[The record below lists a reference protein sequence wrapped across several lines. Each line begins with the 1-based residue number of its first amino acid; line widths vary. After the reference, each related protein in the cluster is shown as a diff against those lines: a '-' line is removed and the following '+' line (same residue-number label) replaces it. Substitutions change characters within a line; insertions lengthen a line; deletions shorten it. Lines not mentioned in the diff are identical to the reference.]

1 LTPAHI
7 PRVMA
12 RLMAEQLTE
21 KLTDEARLALAYT
34 GPILRDALRIFF
46 EFDGRLARI
55 VSATN
60 EPMLG
65 QMRLAWWR
73 DTLGTPVNERPEGD
87 MVLDALG
94 AHWAGQEA
102 ALVALVDGWEWMLS
116 EPPLSREAA
125 EGFAKGRAHAL
136 GALANF
142 LSDDANVQPHLQ
154 NAGMIWALAD
164 AASHIAEES
173 ERATLLEIAR
183 DLPSPEPLPSP
194 YRGVAVLG
202 ALGVRSIAAGGAP
215 LMAGRGAA
223 LVAFRAGLL
232 GR

>member
-1 LTPAHI
+1 
-7 PRVMA
+7 
-12 RLMAEQLTE
+12 MAEQLTE
-21 KLTDEARLALAYT
+21 KLTDEAGLALAYT
-34 GPILRDALRIFF
+34 APILRDALRIFF

-73 DTLGTPVNERPEGD
+73 DTLGMAVGDRPEGD
-87 MVLDALG
+87 AVLDTLG
-94 AHWAGQEA
+94 VVWAGQEG
-102 ALVALVDGWEWMLS
+102 ALVALVDGWEWLLS
-116 EPPLSREAA
+116 EPPLSRQAA
-125 EGFAKGRAHAL
+125 EGFVKGRGQAL
-136 GALANF
+136 SALTNF
-142 LSDDANVQPHLQ
+142 VSDDAEVRPLLE

-183 DLPSPEPLPSP
+183 DLPPIEPLPSP

-202 ALGVRSIAAGGAP
+202 ALGVRSIKAGGAP

-223 LVAFRAGLL
+223 LVALRAGLL

>member
-1 LTPAHI
+1 
-7 PRVMA
+7 MA
-12 RLMAEQLTE
+12 DQLTE

-46 EFDGRLARI
+46 EFDSRIARI
-55 VSATN
+55 VSGTN

-73 DTLGTPVNERPEGD
+73 DTLGLPVNERPEGD
-87 MVLDALG
+87 VVLDALG
-94 AHWAGQEA
+94 AHWAGQESG
-102 ALVALVDGWEWMLS
+102 LVALVDGWEHMLS
-116 EPPLSREAA
+116 EPPLSKEAA
-125 EGFAKGRAHAL
+125 EGFAQGRVQGLAAL
-136 GALANF
+136 TAFSG
-142 LSDDANVQPHLQ
+142 DDEKIEADLH
-154 NAGMIWALAD
+154 NAAMIWALAD

-173 ERATLLEIAR
+173 ERATLMEVAQGV
-183 DLPSPEPLPSP
+183 SPLKALPSP

-202 ALGVRSIAAGGAP
+202 ALGARSIASGGAP

-223 LVAFRAGLL
+223 VVALRAGLL